1 MKYLL
6 SIALIIA
13 SFTISKAQTQN
24 YKVICVGF
32 YNLENLYDTINQ
44 EGVNDEEFTPEGS
57 RNYTPNVFIDKLD
70 KLSNVIS
77 GMGTETTPDGPA
89 ILGVAEIENRS
100 VLEALVKQSA
110 ISKRNYQIVHY
121 DSPDLRGIDVGLL
134 YNPKYFKPFSS
145 EKLNV
150 PLKNGDG
157 SPYFTRDVLFV
168 TGILDGETTHVFVN
182 HWPSRR
188 GGEEASAPS
197 RALAAGACK
206 KKIDSIMGV
215 DPTSRI
221 LLMGDLNDEPVS
233 PSVTKVIGATGD
245 VNKIKEGGMFNPW
258 VDFFKKGIGTLA
270 YQDTWGLFD
279 QILFSSSY
287 LNKSQEGYHFH
298 KAVIYNKEF
307 MVQKTGKY
315 RGYPMRT
322 YDGNRYNGGYSD
334 HFPTYIILI
343 KPVQ

>member
-1 MKYLL
+1 MKYFL
-6 SIALIIA
+6 SIALIIV
-13 SFTISKAQTQN
+13 SISITKAQTQN

-44 EGVNDEEFTPEGS
+44 EGVNDEEFTPDGS
-57 RNYTPNVFIDKLD
+57 RNYTPAVFKDKIDKLG
-70 KLSNVIS
+70 SVIA

-89 ILGVAEIENRS
+89 ILGVAEIENRT
-100 VLEALVKQSA
+100 VLETLVQHPS
-110 ISKRNYQIVHY
+110 ISKRNYKIVHF

-134 YNPKYFKPFSS
+134 YNPKYFKPISS
-145 EKLNV
+145 EKLEV
-150 PLKNGDG
+150 PLKNADG
-157 SPYFTRDVLFV
+157 SRYYTRDVLFV
-168 TGILDGETTHVFVN
+168 TGVLDGDTVHIFVN

-197 RALAAGACK
+197 RALAAGVCK
-206 KKIDSIMGV
+206 QKIDSIMAINSG
-215 DPTSRI
+215 SRVF
-221 LLMGDLNDEPVS
+221 LMGDLNDEPVS

-245 VNKIKEGGMFNPW
+245 INKIKAGGMFNPW
-258 VDFFKKGIGTLA
+258 VDFFKKGLGTLA
-270 YQDTWGLFD
+270 YQDAWGLFD
-279 QILFSSSY
+279 QILFSAAY
-287 LNKSQEGYHFH
+287 LDKKQESYHFH
-298 KAVIYNKEF
+298 KSVIYNKEF

-334 HFPTYIILI
+334 HFPTYIILL